1 MLSDG
6 LTSQQANGEAREEVE
21 VLDVAQLLLAS
32 VKGESKPP
40 RRAPQPSRVAAPRRR
55 AVTPAPAAAPPC

>member
-21 VLDVAQLLLAS
+21 VLDVAQLLLAA
-32 VKGESKPP
+32 VKGESKP
-40 RRAPQPSRVAAPRRR
+40 ASKNAAAKSGDKAEAKSGTR
-55 AVTPAPAAAPPC
+55 APAAAPQC